1 MLNFKEVLF
10 MMMFFSKLVR
20 FFQFPVFCDIRVVYT
35 P

>member
-20 FFQFPVFCDIRVVYT
+20 FIQFPVFYDIREACT